1 MRLFPPCLNAFLR
14 RLVSVEVYVTKGPE
28 DVQCL
33 PESKDLSEYTCL
45 AILSEDSTIVEMVQA
60 ALLNH
65 GKWPHA
71 PILHLPGGSSNVIAN
86 ELFPVGASTDEII
99 IAGYS
104 AVKMGAVLKAS
115 GSNGASI
122 FALQIFAADLCRSMI
137 VLMRLIV
144 AIHVMTIELGVTTV
158 ESVHDSKSERT
169 SLLNDTIVRVKL

>member
-1 MRLFPPCLNAFLR
+1 
-14 RLVSVEVYVTKGPE
+14 VDVYVTKGLE

-33 PESKDLSEYTCL
+33 SESKDLSEYTCL
-45 AILSEDSTIVEMVQA
+45 AILSEDSTIPEMVQT

-86 ELFPVGASTDEII
+86 ELFPVGTSPDEI